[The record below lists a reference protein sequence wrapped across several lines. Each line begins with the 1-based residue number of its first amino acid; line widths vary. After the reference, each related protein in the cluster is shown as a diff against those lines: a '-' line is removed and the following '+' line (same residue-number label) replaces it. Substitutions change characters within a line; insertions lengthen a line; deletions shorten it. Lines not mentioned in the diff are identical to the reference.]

1 MQIISD
7 DKIIIEIKDKN
18 GIYWLDKLSVYYS
31 FSSTI
36 IKKKKYII
44 KIIYLIKK
52 RRLTIIRI
60 QLFILILNVN
70 IKNNEEDFI
79 NDEKYLNKN
88 NHLSWIVFL

>member
-1 MQIISD
+1 MEFIDWTNYLFIILF
-7 DKIIIEIKDKN
+7 KVQLFI
-18 GIYWLDKLSVYYS
+18 
-31 FSSTI
+31 F
-36 IKKKKYII
+36 KKKKYII

-88 NHLSWIVFL
+88 NHLS

>member
-1 MQIISD
+1 MEFIDWTNNLFIILF
-7 DKIIIEIKDKN
+7 KVQLFI
-18 GIYWLDKLSVYYS
+18 
-31 FSSTI
+31 F
-36 IKKKKYII
+36 KKKKYII

-88 NHLSWIVFL
+88 NHLS